1 MYNNYIKVARRNLLK
16 HRSYTLMNI
25 LGLSVGLTC
34 FMFIWMYV
42 QNELDYDKTFDHYK
56 QIYRVGV
63 RGEMAGSLLDQA
75 VTAAPLASALRREV
89 PGVITATR
97 MLRFGDWLVRYND
110 KRFNESGVVFAD
122 SCFFDV
128 FSFNFVRGNPKDAL
142 ARSNTVVISE
152 ETAWKY
158 FGNEEPIGKMLQI
171 ESDST
176 FYEVTAVVKVP
187 VNNHFHFEFLA
198 SLSSLNNRI
207 NNSLWVAHGFYTYAL
222 LEKGYSTDDF
232 QKSLNQLV
240 VKYVVPQV
248 ERILGISI
256 QEFQKSG
263 NKYGFFIQKL
273 TDIHLHSDLQV
284 EFETNG
290 NLMYVTIFTIVA
302 ILILLVAC
310 INFMNLATAQSSKR
324 AKEVAVRK
332 ILGSTKQQL
341 IFQFILESVFLSFL
355 AFGIA
360 LVIVDLLTP
369 YFDSIV
375 QKQISLLTMFTPW
388 NIALI
393 LSIVVTSGIISGSY
407 PAFVIASFNPS
418 RVIKGDIK
426 SSVKSTGLR
435 NQLVVGQFFIS
446 ILIMISTC
454 AVYRQLRFMSHRDL
468 GFDKERAL
476 VIRRSDGLKN
486 KLNAFKLE
494 IESLPGV
501 LAVGNSTHIP
511 GKNYWYNSFFRDEKS
526 SDTYLLYQSLVSPE
540 YADALGIK
548 MKEGRF
554 FSAVV
559 PTDSFAV
566 VVNEA
571 TVKKLGLKNA
581 LGKKIYTPL
590 DKGMRQGHTIIGV
603 MRNFNFKS
611 LQYSIE
617 PMIMTMMHQNVEGY
631 IVVRLKSKDGRNTI
645 PQIEKKWDEY
655 TADYPFEYFW
665 LKDDFAR
672 LYDSENRTLSIFLSF
687 SILSIFIACL
697 GLFGLIAFTASTR
710 MKEIGIR
717 KSMGATF
724 REIVMMLTSNSLKFI
739 GIALIFA
746 WPAAYLLI
754 HWWLTNY
761 SFQIPMNYID
771 FVLVALGSALIA
783 FTTIF
788 FQAAKAARVNPA
800 IAMRYE

>member
-25 LGLSVGLTC
+25 LGLSVGLAC

-56 QIYRVGV
+56 QIYRIGV
-63 RGEMAGSLLDQA
+63 KGEMAGSLLDQA
-75 VTAAPLASALRREV
+75 VTAAPLADALRKEV
-89 PGVITATR
+89 QGVITATR
-97 MLRFGDWLVRYND
+97 ILKYGDWLVRYKD

-128 FSFNFVRGNPKDAL
+128 FTFDFIKGNPQDAL
-142 ARSNTVVISE
+142 VRPNTVVLSE
-152 ETAWKY
+152 ETARKY
-158 FGNEEPIGKMLQI
+158 FGNDEPIGKMLRI
-171 ESDST
+171 ESDT
-176 FYEVTAVVKVP
+176 TYYEVTAVVKVP

-198 SLSSLNNRI
+198 SLSSLNNRV
-207 NNSLWVAHGFYTYAL
+207 NKSLWVAHGFYTYAL

-232 QKSLNQLV
+232 QKSLDKLV
-240 VKYVVPQV
+240 LKYVIPQV
-248 ERILGISI
+248 EQFMGISI
-256 QEFQKSG
+256 LEFQKSG

-273 TDIHLHSDLQV
+273 TDIHLHSNLQV

-290 NLMYVTIFTIVA
+290 NLLYVTIFTIVA
-302 ILILLVAC
+302 LLILLVAC
-310 INFMNLATAQSSKR
+310 INFMNLATAQSSRR
-324 AKEVAVRK
+324 AKEVAIRK
-332 ILGSTKQQL
+332 ILGSTKRQL
-341 IFQFILESVFLSFL
+341 ILQFILESVFLSFL
-355 AFGIA
+355 SFGIA

-369 YFDSIV
+369 YFDRLV
-375 QKQISLLTMFTPW
+375 QKQISLLTMFTPG
-388 NIALI
+388 NIILV
-393 LSIVVTSGIISGSY
+393 LSIVATSGIISGSY
-407 PAFVIASFNPS
+407 PAFVIASFNPA
-418 RVIKGDIK
+418 RVIKGNFKSNIK
-426 SSVKSTGLR
+426 SSGLR

-454 AVYRQLRFMSHRDL
+454 AVYRQLWYMSHRDL

-486 KLNAFKLE
+486 KINAFKKE
-494 IESLPGV
+494 IEALPGV
-501 LAVGNSTHIP
+501 LAIGNSTHIP
-511 GKNYWYNSFFRDEKS
+511 GKNYWYNSFFKDKKS
-526 SDTYLLYQSLVSPE
+526 GNTYLLYQSLVSPE

-548 MKEGRF
+548 LKEGRF
-554 FSAVV
+554 FSTEV
-559 PTDSFAV
+559 PSDSFAV
-566 VVNEA
+566 VLNEA
-571 TVKKLGLKNA
+571 AVKKLGLKNPI
-581 LGKKIYTPL
+581 GSKIYTPL
-590 DKGMRQGHTIIGV
+590 DKGIRQGHAIIGV
-603 MRNFNFKS
+603 MRDFNFKS

-617 PMIMTMMHQNVEGY
+617 PMVMTLMHHNVEGY
-631 IVVRLKSKDGRNTI
+631 IVVRLKTKDGRKTI
-645 PQIEKKWDEY
+645 AQIQKKWDEY

-672 LYDSENRTLSIFLSF
+672 LYDSENRTLFIFLSF

-697 GLFGLIAFTASTR
+697 GLFGLIAFTASMR

-724 REIVMMLTSNSLKFI
+724 REIVLMLTSNSLKFI

-746 WPAAYLLI
+746 WPASYFLI
-754 HWWLTNY
+754 RWWLLNY
-761 SFQIPMNYID
+761 SFQIPINYID
-771 FVLVALGSALIA
+771 FVLVAIGSALIA
-783 FTTIF
+783 FLTIF